1 MAEGM
6 GSGLERRW
14 SRWPEPCSLSVLAPR
29 ATRRIIERSRL
40 AQIQELGRQLL
51 KAQVKKTFKLNI
63 EGKHPERLLE
73 ATKHEI
79 RKYVKRQRRVPL
91 PEGVDFWDF
100 DCKFG
105 LSAESAVVVHFATIT
120 ALIDAAVKDGA
131 DAFYLEMLA
140 KPGHRQT
147 RPADSE
153 SEQA

>member
-1 MAEGM
+1 
-6 GSGLERRW
+6 
-14 SRWPEPCSLSVLAPR
+14 
-29 ATRRIIERSRL
+29 
-40 AQIQELGRQLL
+40 L

-105 LSAESAVVVHFATIT
+105 LNAESAVVVHFATIT
-120 ALIDAAVKDGA
+120 ELIDAAVKDGA

-147 RPADSE
+147 RPANSGT
-153 SEQA
+153 EQPDQA